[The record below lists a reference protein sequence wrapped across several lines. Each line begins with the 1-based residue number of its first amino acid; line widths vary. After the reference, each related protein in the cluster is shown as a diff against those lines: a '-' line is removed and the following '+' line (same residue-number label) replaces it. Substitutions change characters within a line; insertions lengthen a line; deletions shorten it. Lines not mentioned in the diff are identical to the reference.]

1 MARIFITGSSTGLGL
16 IAAQLLISQGH
27 TLVLHGRDQARG
39 RAALAEA
46 AGADAVVVGDLE
58 TLAGMRAVIALALGT
73 DVDSQ
78 VLMLK

>member
-1 MARIFITGSSTGLGL
+1 M
-16 IAAQLLISQGH
+16 AAQLLISQGH
-27 TLVLHGRDQARG
+27 TLVLHGRDPARG

-58 TLAGMRAVIALALGT
+58 TLAGMRAVIALALGI